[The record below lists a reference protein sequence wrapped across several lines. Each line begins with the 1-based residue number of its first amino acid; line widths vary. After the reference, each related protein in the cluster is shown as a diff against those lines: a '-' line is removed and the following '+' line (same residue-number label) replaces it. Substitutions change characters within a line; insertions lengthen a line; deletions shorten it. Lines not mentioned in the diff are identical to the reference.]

1 MLKRVLWSVL
11 LVLPSVVLAQAATK
25 APSAKMRALKAP
37 AVEAL
42 PLTELSADHLLVA
55 QKVLVGAI
63 PCELSSTV
71 AIAPHAES
79 SGRFLL
85 TVGRQQHVM
94 EPVLTS
100 TGAVRLEN
108 AASGM
113 VWLQLTNKSMLMDH
127 KQGKRVADGC
137 MTAEQRLVAEALER
151 APGPHLLDPVV
162 VAQPAAEVKPQA
174 DTQAVVTATK

>member
-1 MLKRVLWSVL
+1 MFKRILWSVL
-11 LVLPSVVLAQAATK
+11 LVLPSLVLAQTATK
-25 APSAKMRALKAP
+25 APSAKMRALKVP
-37 AVEAL
+37 AAEAL
-42 PLTELSADHLLVA
+42 PLTELSAEHLLVA

-63 PCELSSTV
+63 PCELSNTV

-79 SGRFLL
+79 PGRFLL
-85 TVGRQQHVM
+85 TIGRQQHVM

-137 MTAEQRLVAEALER
+137 MTPGQQLVAEAMER
-151 APGPHLLDPVV
+151 TPPPGLLDPVV
-162 VAQPAAEVKPQA
+162 VAQPADEVKPQA
-174 DTQAVVTATK
+174 GPQTVVTATK